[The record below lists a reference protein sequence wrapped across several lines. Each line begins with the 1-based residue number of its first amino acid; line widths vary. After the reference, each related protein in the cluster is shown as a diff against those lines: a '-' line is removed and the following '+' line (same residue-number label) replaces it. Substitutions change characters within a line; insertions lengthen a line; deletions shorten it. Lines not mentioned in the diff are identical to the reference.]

1 MKTCRSCGAVWDD
14 AYDLCSFDGGLLDT
28 IVPGARVIGERY
40 LLEQRVAA
48 GAMGVVFRATHL
60 QLGSTVAVKLMQPMQ
75 EALVVG
81 LLRFHREAQI
91 LGQIKHPNAVLVI
104 DFGVE
109 EREEQH
115 LPYLVTEFLRGE
127 GLDVLLEREDV
138 LPPSQVAD
146 ILIPV
151 CEAVHEAHEIG
162 VIHRDIKPSNVF
174 LEKLRDGS
182 TIVKVL
188 DFGIAKFVEVEPAI
202 LERKRA
208 ENAEWALR
216 LAESSANDPDAF
228 LDEVAQVRS
237 PRRGSTTAPARPQP
251 ITLDGLPRARIS
263 PEGSAES
270 PDECVDDSASSRTP
284 TVTEAGFMVG
294 TIPYMAPE
302 QMTGDAVSRLTDV
315 YAIATLGFQL
325 LTGSLPFEGDDDTII
340 SQKLSSTP
348 PSAIERGA
356 PISDALDQALQQALN
371 DDPSLRGE
379 GALSLAQAFV
389 DEGARIQSE
398 SGSDQ
403 SLSLSIQTGA
413 LVRILVDV
421 TGAVSA
427 IGAAGVALTT
437 GEHYAIARDRLLAL
451 PGPLLRTQRQLSGFS
466 GDIDD
471 DERDHLQR
479 AATELDRASTG
490 LTQAIGGLQSS
501 DGAEFLRVLWLR
513 ALPQVEQVH
522 RGLEHLAPSDRQSR
536 QVMSTVKSAPSNPF
550 APAPP
555 AEPEALLVTLETA
568 RDGDDLDASDAA
580 ERLLTEMAPALRE
593 HLGQGH
599 VSEETVESLWRHCD
613 RLLLRELY
621 ATDPPRVLP
630 LLNSIGAQSA
640 AGFSTLATLFGD
652 IDASADEADDARSEF
667 LATPFAQRR
676 PEDVA
681 ILDRCLSLHP
691 SDDVRDQALE
701 RIDLATALNFL
712 LCGPLP
718 LPVLRHL
725 FERAKEEAQPD
736 EYLKVFFL
744 CIKDLIRSATDAD
757 LDDAFALMRTFF
769 SIDCFHEDVVF
780 EPLIDLDQWLLKK
793 ADAAGFADIRSA
805 ELSAHAA
812 LSAAFTA
819 KGMRESKMDSL
830 RSIPLAV
837 QRKLA
842 REGHFIER
850 FMTHPVDKVAL
861 ETLPHLM
868 RREDVARIL
877 RVPTIHRSVIT
888 ELAKVRRLFRKD
900 QARLALLQNPKTPAN
915 VARIYLP
922 LLPHAQVQNLS
933 RNKHIS
939 EDVRALAQTF
949 ADKLIKRQES

>member
-28 IVPGARVIGERY
+28 VVDGARVIGERY

-109 EREEQH
+109 ERDDQH

-127 GLDVLLEREDV
+127 GLDALLEREDA
-138 LPPSQVAD
+138 LAPARVAE

-174 LEKLRDGS
+174 LEQLRDGS

-202 LERKRA
+202 LEKKRA

-216 LAESSANDPDAF
+216 LAQSSAHDPDAF

-237 PRRGSTTAPARPQP
+237 PHPGDTTSPARPKP
-251 ITLDGLPRARIS
+251 VTLDGGTRAT
-263 PEGSAES
+263 
-270 PDECVDDSASSRTP
+270 DDDTPARRTP

-302 QMTGDAVSRLTDV
+302 QMTGEAVSRLTDV

-340 SQKLSSTP
+340 AQKLSSSA

-356 PISDALDQALQQALN
+356 AISEELDQALMRALS
-371 DDPSLRGE
+371 DDPAKRGG
-379 GALSLAQAFV
+379 GALALAQAFI
-389 DEGARIQSE
+389 DEVARIQE
-398 SGSDQ
+398 EDGSDH
-403 SLSLSIQTGA
+403 SLTLSIQTGA
-413 LVRILVDV
+413 VVRILVDV
-421 TGAVSA
+421 ASAVEA
-427 IGAAGVALTT
+427 IGLAGTPLTSS
-437 GEHYAIARDRLLAL
+437 EDYAIARDRLLAL
-451 PGPLLRTQRQLSGFS
+451 PGPLLRTQRQLSAFS
-466 GDIDD
+466 GTLDA
-471 DERDHLQR
+471 DEREHVQR
-479 AATELDRASTG
+479 AASDLERASTG
-490 LTQAIGGLQSS
+490 LTQAIGALQST
-501 DGAEFLRVLWLR
+501 DGGEFLRVLWLR
-513 ALPQVEQVH
+513 ALPQVDQVH
-522 RGLEHLAPSDRQSR
+522 RGLERLAPSERPTR
-536 QVMSTVKSAPSNPF
+536 RVMTTGKSAPSNPF
-550 APAPP
+550 APAET
-555 AEPEALLVTLETA
+555 ADPEALHLALTLA
-568 RDGDDLDASDAA
+568 REGDDLDAADAA
-580 ERLLTEMAPALRE
+580 ERLLGDLAPQLRE
-593 HLGQGH
+593 HLRQSSVDADTLAG
-599 VSEETVESLWRHCD
+599 LWRHCD
-613 RLLLRELY
+613 RLLLQELY
-621 ATDPPRVLP
+621 AAEPPRVLP
-630 LLNSIGAQSA
+630 LLNGLPSPSA

-652 IDASADEADDARSEF
+652 VELSAEAADAARSSF
-667 LATPFAQRR
+667 SSTALVQDHPAHLA
-676 PEDVA
+676 V
-681 ILDRCLSLHP
+681 LDRCLSLHP
-691 SDDVRDQALE
+691 SEAVRDAALE
-701 RIDLATALNFL
+701 RIDLATAWNFL

-718 LPVLRHL
+718 LPVIKRL
-725 FERAKEEAQPD
+725 FERACEEGQTE

-744 CIKDLIRSATDAD
+744 CIKDLVRNATDAD
-757 LDDAFALMRTFF
+757 LDDAFAIMRSFF
-769 SIDCFHEDVVF
+769 SVDCFHEDVVF
-780 EPLIDLDQWLLKK
+780 EPLIELDQWLFKK
-793 ADAAGFADIRSA
+793 ADAIGFAAVRSD

-812 LSAAFTA
+812 ASAAFTA
-819 KGMRESKMDSL
+819 QGVRESKMDSL

-842 REGHFIER
+842 REGHFVER

-861 ETLPHLM
+861 ETLPHLL

-949 ADKLIKRQES
+949 AAKLVKRQES